1 MGRSEREEPSVGFG
15 CEGGHGGCD
24 PGGIEPGAWWG
35 FQALG
40 ALGALG
46 SAGIPGTGGTG
57 ISGDSRH
64 CGCSRIGV
72 PGWDLGCVLGMG

>member
-15 CEGGHGGCD
+15 CD
-24 PGGIEPGAWWG
+24 PGGIEPGVWWG

-72 PGWDLGCVLGMG
+72 LGWDLGCVLGMG